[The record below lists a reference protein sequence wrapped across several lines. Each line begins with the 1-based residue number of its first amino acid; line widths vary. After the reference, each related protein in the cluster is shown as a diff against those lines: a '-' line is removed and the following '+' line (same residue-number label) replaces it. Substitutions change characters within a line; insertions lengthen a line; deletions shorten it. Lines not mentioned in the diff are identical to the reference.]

1 MKYLFS
7 LRILDSNTRATTG
20 LESGFYLD
28 AKEMST
34 SESMYFL
41 LTTIV
46 ISYRFWEKPM
56 NKPFQSKKLTCL
68 IIVTMPHILVKPR
81 FRMRFLCQNGLSFR
95 KPTACFLKKQTRDFS
110 QLWSQVQALKKMLKV
125 SMGSFWD

>member
-46 ISYRFWEKPM
+46 LSYRFWEKPI

-68 IIVTMPHILVKPR
+68 VIVIMPHILVKPR
-81 FRMRFLCQNGLSFR
+81 FRMRCLCQNGLSFR
-95 KPTACFLKKQTRDFS
+95 EPTGCFLKKKLVILANFEVRFKN
-110 QLWSQVQALKKMLKV
+110 KKKC
-125 SMGSFWD
+125 